1 MKRNIQFLACLALAT
16 CCFGQ
21 VDFVRADEREELKA
35 RLAEIETE
43 AKRIAEQG
51 KPDEIVRLNRERSE
65 LMRNLI
71 RLQWESQQKGQGEG
85 QGRGVEKRDPY
96 DMPPELMEK
105 MERAKQ
111 QINHLR
117 IASEHLKMAQKHDM
131 AHELMRQAEE
141 IERDVHQAIAQQ
153 KSHHWEK
160 VQLDRQRAERDRLR
174 AEHMEKQ
181 RNEEMAER
189 ERQAE
194 QRKESV
200 KRENSK
206 EQQVPERAFV
216 RPKIEPP
223 MPPLKGREEA
233 MQGLQ
238 KEIKQLRE
246 ENREIRQMMER
257 ISQELKRMQSR
268 D

>member
-1 MKRNIQFLACLALAT
+1 MKRHIRFLACLALAT

-35 RLAEIETE
+35 RVAELENQ
-43 AKRIAEQG
+43 AKRFGKEG
-51 KPDEIVRLNRERSE
+51 KPDEVVRLNRERSE
-65 LMRNLI
+65 LMAKLI
-71 RLQWESQQKGQGEG
+71 RLQRESQQDAKSEG
-85 QGRGVEKRDPY
+85 QGRGGDKHDLP
-96 DMPPELMEK
+96 DMPPDLMEK

-111 QINHLR
+111 QINRLR
-117 IASEHLKMAQKHDM
+117 IASEHLKLAQKHAM
-131 AHELMRQAEE
+131 AHDLMRQAEE

-153 KSHHWEK
+153 KNRHWEK
-160 VQLDRQRAERDRLR
+160 EQLERQREERI
-174 AEHMEKQ
+174 EKRYREQ
-181 RNEEMAER
+181 MAER

-194 QRKESV
+194 QSKESD
-200 KRENSK
+200 RRANDK
-206 EQQVPERAFV
+206 ERPNPERPFA
-216 RPKIEPP
+216 RPQVAPP
-223 MPPLKGREEA
+223 MSPPKVREEA

>member
-1 MKRNIQFLACLALAT
+1 MKRHIRFLACLALTT
-16 CCFGQ
+16 CCLGQ

-35 RLAEIETE
+35 R
-43 AKRIAEQG
+43 IAELENEVKRFLKEG
-51 KPDEIVRLNRERSE
+51 TPDEVVRLNRERSE
-65 LMRNLI
+65 LMQKLI
-71 RLQWESQQKGQGEG
+71 RLQRESQQESKSEG
-85 QGRGVEKRDPY
+85 QGRGGDKHDIP

-141 IERDVHQAIAQQ
+141 IERDVHQAIALQ
-153 KSHHWEK
+153 KNRNWEK
-160 VQLDRQRAERDRLR
+160 EQLERQRAER
-174 AEHMEKQ
+174 MEKQ
-181 RNEEMAER
+181 RREEMAER
-189 ERQAE
+189 ERQAG
-194 QRKESV
+194 QRKESDR
-200 KRENSK
+200 RENEK
-206 EQQVPERAFV
+206 ERQAPERAFA
-216 RPKIEPP
+216 RPQVAPP
-223 MPPLKGREEA
+223 MSPPKVREEA

-238 KEIKQLRE
+238 NEIKQLRE

>member
-1 MKRNIQFLACLALAT
+1 MKRHIRFLACLALAT

-35 RLAEIETE
+35 RVAELEQQ
-43 AKRIAEQG
+43 AERYLQEG
-51 KPDEIVRLNRERSE
+51 KPDQVVRVTRERSNLMSKLME
-65 LMRNLI
+65 LQSEFDREAA
-71 RLQWESQQKGQGEG
+71 RGG
-85 QGRGVEKRDPY
+85 QGRGGDKRENPN
-96 DMPPELMEK
+96 MPPEMMEK

-117 IASEHLKMAQKHDM
+117 IASEHLKLAQKHDM
-131 AHELMRQAEE
+131 AHDLMRQAEE
-141 IERDVHQAIAQQ
+141 VERDLQQAIAQQ
-153 KSHHWEK
+153 KNRQIEREQ
-160 VQLDRQRAERDRLR
+160 VERQRAERDKRR
-174 AEHMEKQ
+174 HD
-181 RNEEMAER
+181 EMMER
-189 ERQAE
+189 ERQTEKRNELDRREGA
-194 QRKESV
+194 KE
-200 KRENSK
+200 RPI
-206 EQQVPERAFV
+206 PERAFV
-216 RPKIEPP
+216 RPPMTPP
-223 MPPLKGREEA
+223 MTPPKAREEA

>member
-1 MKRNIQFLACLALAT
+1 MKRHIRFLACLALTT
-16 CCFGQ
+16 CCLVQ

-35 RLAEIETE
+35 R
-43 AKRIAEQG
+43 IAELENEVKRFLKEG
-51 KPDEIVRLNRERSE
+51 TPDEVVRLNRERSE
-65 LMRNLI
+65 LMQKLI
-71 RLQWESQQKGQGEG
+71 RLQRESQQESKSEG
-85 QGRGVEKRDPY
+85 QGRGGKKHEFP

-131 AHELMRQAEE
+131 AHDLMRQAEE

-153 KSHHWEK
+153 KNHQVEK
-160 VQLDRQRAERDRLR
+160 QQLDRQRAER
-174 AEHMEKQ
+174 MEKQ
-181 RNEEMAER
+181 RREAMAER

-194 QRKESV
+194 QRKEFDR
-200 KRENSK
+200 RENDK
-206 EQQVPERAFV
+206 ERQAPERAFV
-216 RPKIEPP
+216 RPRIEPP
-223 MPPLKGREEA
+223 MSPPKVREEA

>member
-1 MKRNIQFLACLALAT
+1 MKRHIRFLACLAIAT

-35 RLAEIETE
+35 RVAELEQQ
-43 AKRIAEQG
+43 AERYLQEG
-51 KPDEIVRLNRERSE
+51 KPDQVVRVTRERSKLMSKLME
-65 LMRNLI
+65 LQSEFDREAA
-71 RLQWESQQKGQGEG
+71 RGG
-85 QGRGVEKRDPY
+85 QGRGGDKRENPN
-96 DMPPELMEK
+96 MPPEMMEK

-117 IASEHLKMAQKHDM
+117 IASEHLKLAQKHDM
-131 AHELMRQAEE
+131 AHDLMRQAEE
-141 IERDVHQAIAQQ
+141 VERDLQQAIAQQ
-153 KSHHWEK
+153 KNRQIEREQ
-160 VQLDRQRAERDRLR
+160 VERQRAERDKRR
-174 AEHMEKQ
+174 HD
-181 RNEEMAER
+181 EMMER
-189 ERQAE
+189 ERQGGNRNDFDRRE
-194 QRKESV
+194 SDKE
-200 KRENSK
+200 RPI
-206 EQQVPERAFV
+206 PERAFV
-216 RPKIEPP
+216 RPPMTPP
-223 MPPLKGREEA
+223 MTPPKAREEA

>member
-1 MKRNIQFLACLALAT
+1 MKRHIRFLACLALAT

-35 RLAEIETE
+35 RVAELENQ
-43 AKRIAEQG
+43 AKRFAKEG
-51 KPDEIVRLNRERSE
+51 KPDEVVRMNRERSE
-65 LMRNLI
+65 LMRKLI
-71 RLQWESQQKGQGEG
+71 RLQKESQHEGKSEG
-85 QGRGVEKRDPY
+85 QGRGGDKHDLP

-117 IASEHLKMAQKHDM
+117 IASEHLKLAQKHDM
-131 AHELMRQAEE
+131 AHDLMRQAEE
-141 IERDVHQAIAQQ
+141 IERDVHQAIAPQ
-153 KSHHWEK
+153 KNRHWEK
-160 VQLDRQRAERDRLR
+160 EQLDRQRAER
-174 AEHMEKQ
+174 MEKQ
-181 RNEEMAER
+181 RREEMAER

-194 QRKESV
+194 QRKEADR
-200 KRENSK
+200 RENDK
-206 EQQVPERAFV
+206 ERQAPERAFV
-216 RPKIEPP
+216 RPRIDPP
-223 MPPLKGREEA
+223 MSPPKVREEA